1 MKITRVPDSGLARRR
16 EPGGTEAKLSE
27 NEKITAGL
35 PRHRCAKCE
44 QSGGFGYRDH
54 ASTLIWYCDLHRLAQ
69 YWADARMTLPSQVSS
84 ELPGSAAARLMRAYA
99 TQVEVLRRLRNGCQQ
114 YVRVEH
120 VHVGDGA
127 QAVIGNVR
135 MRGEGNRSS

>member
-54 ASTLIWYCDLHRLAQ
+54 ASTLIKFQRVTRWC
-69 YWADARMTLPSQVSS
+69 
-84 ELPGSAAARLMRAYA
+84 SALW
-99 TQVEVLRRLRNGCQQ
+99 
-114 YVRVEH
+114 
-120 VHVGDGA
+120 GA
-127 QAVIGNVR
+127 FACITTESG
-135 MRGEGNRSS
+135 